1 MDLTNRIASQDPC
14 FVVRGYGRASTEKQI
29 MSPLQQESAC
39 QDAFNLYK
47 RVKSGWA
54 NAEWGG
60 FFFDEATTRTSKFR
74 ERAVGSLVLAT
85 TKPGD
90 VILVS
95 NFDRIFA
102 KVVDVCETLELVEQ
116 RKFRLTILDMDID
129 IGCDLGKMVFQ
140 ILAAVKELDVKTIR
154 RRARENAAY
163 RVANGLPHGGPAP
176 VGWKVTNFKSE
187 GRIKK
192 RLVPQH
198 EHRALAKVILDLRVG
213 KELSYQELTDELI
226 RRRIPNPGRDGK
238 NWSKMS
244 VRRWA
249 NAALLNFP
257 LRNGSHTPAPIPPDA
272 EPVEMDTILADN

>member
-1 MDLTNRIASQDPC
+1 MDLTNRIAHQDPQ
-14 FVVRGYGRASTEKQI
+14 FVVRAYGRASTEKQA

-47 RVKSGWA
+47 RVKGGWA

-60 FFFDEATTRTSKFR
+60 FYFDEATTRTSKFR
-74 ERAVGSLVLAT
+74 QRAVGSLVLAT

-90 VILVS
+90 VIMAA

-102 KVVDVCETLELVEQ
+102 NVVDVCETLELVEQ

-129 IGCDLGKMVFQ
+129 ISSNLGQMVFK
-140 ILAAVKELDVKTIR
+140 ILAAVKELDVKEIR
-154 RRARENAAY
+154 RRGRENAAY
-163 RVANGLPHGGPAP
+163 RLANGLPHGGPPP

-192 RLVPQH
+192 RLVPNH
-198 EHRALAKVILDLRVG
+198 EHRALAKIILDLRVA

-226 RRRIPNPGRDGK
+226 RRRIPNPSRDGK

-272 EPVEMDTILADN
+272 EPVDLDTILADN